1 MNKLFALLVAALILF
16 GAVMAQQTPAGTNIS
31 NQASASYIDSAGQP
45 RTTTSNQ
52 VITVVQQVYS
62 FTITPNGTETDPP
75 PPGPGQIKTALP
87 GGQVIFNYVV
97 TNTGN
102 GTDTINL
109 STALGTSHNFN
120 LLNPNIY
127 LDTNCNGN
135 LDAGETTPITS
146 VTLGMGQQACVIV
159 TATIPTNTSGYGN
172 LNLVGTSQAGTP
184 SDPTDDVVDNDNWA
198 RAVASNQA
206 TLTAFKS
213 ASPTGP
219 VTPGSTIT
227 YTISGSNTGGSAAS
241 GVSVT
246 GLNGT
251 GILISDTIPT
261 GLEVSTMPTGSAG
274 AGTGTTTTVQMV
286 FSTDGTTWAA
296 LNTSNLP
303 LTGNG
308 TIAVGMFISGGSGA
322 FFPQTAS
329 YTFSFQAKVPDSAPA
344 GTNYSNT
351 ATVRF
356 DANGDGDADDPGETV
371 TTNTTTN
378 TVAAAYNVAVGPFEH
393 PTGALTGTGPYTV
406 GGYTITR
413 SGDQQTI
420 ASVNSGTTVIF
431 RHTLRNTGNTAD
443 SFTLS
448 FSGAPTGWACS
459 LVADDLTTPI
469 SGPVGPLAAN
479 APNSDFNFALK
490 CQVPA
495 TYPSST
501 ATITITATSVN
512 DPSKSDTTTD
522 VVSAVA
528 DGFRFDLYGD
538 LTAPYQA
545 SKTSDGEDNTSD
557 DPDDTSPFRPTIP
570 STPANP
576 GTSVTYR
583 LRIDNLNPNNQADNY
598 LLLVRPLQNFPGQV
612 DSVLFYADADDDGI
626 PDGAPISNTGL
637 VNSGDTFKYLAVVTL
652 KANAAPVSVGFNFE
666 AKSTA
671 STSEGLDWVYAQID
685 VNLVA
690 QVTLDPDRSGTVTS
704 PGTIQYTHTLTNNS
718 NTPLSCYVGGN
729 GGSYGW
735 TYQYSTDGTNWYGAL
750 GNVSVGVDPNTRT
763 QTIYVR
769 VLVPAGEPIG
779 RTDVNTVQAR
789 CFVTYPSNP
798 LATNPDAQDTA
809 TETTTVVGGDLRL
822 TKSAVSYIGNTSNV
836 RHPTGATAYPGD
848 EIEYTIVAENIG
860 TGNLTQVVIAD
871 PLPSYTTFVSVS
883 ASATGF
889 PTGSVIFYSTDGT
902 NWSATPPASVP
913 TGGTVYVA
921 VNTSDIDGPNQ
932 ITNADTMPPGAK
944 ITITF
949 RVQVQ

>member
-120 LLNPNIY
+120 LLNPTIY
-127 LDTNCNGN
+127 LDANCNGN
-135 LDAGETTPITS
+135 LDAGETTPISS
-146 VTLGMGQQACVIV
+146 VTLGIGQQACVIV
-159 TATIPTNTSGYGN
+159 TATIPSTGATSGQYGN
-172 LNLVGTSQAGTP
+172 LNLVGTSAGSSSVT
-184 SDPTDDVVDNDNWA
+184 DNDNWA
-198 RAVASNQA
+198 RAVVSTQA
-206 TLTAFKS
+206 ILTAFKS

-219 VTPGSTIT
+219 VAPGDTIT

-241 GVSVT
+241 GVNVT
-246 GLNGT
+246 GLGT

-261 GLEVSTMPTGSAG
+261 GLVVSTMPTGSAG
-274 AGTGTTTTVQMV
+274 AGTVQIV
-286 FSTDGTTWAA
+286 YYNGTTWAP
-296 LNTSNLP
+296 LTPGDLP

-308 TIAVGMFISGGSGA
+308 TIAVGMFISGSGA

-329 YTFSFQAKVPDSAPA
+329 YTFSFQATVPASPA
-344 GTNYSNT
+344 GTNYPNT
-351 ATVRF
+351 ATVQYN
-356 DANGDGDADDPGETV
+356 DGTANQ
-371 TTNTTTN
+371 TTTSNTTTN
-378 TVAAAYNVAVGPFEH
+378 TVAATYDVKVGPYGD
-393 PTGALTGTGPYTV
+393 PTGTQTGSYTTV
-406 GGYTITR
+406 GGYTVNY

-420 ASVNSGTTVIF
+420 TSINSGTTVIF
-431 RHTLRNTGNTAD
+431 RHTLKNTSNTATAD

-448 FSGAPTGWACS
+448 FSNVPTGGWVCS

-469 SGPVGPLAAN
+469 SGPVGPVAAG
-479 APNSDFNFALK
+479 DTLDFALK

-495 TYPSST
+495 TYTFSDPNNSA
-501 ATITITATSVN
+501 ATITITATSVG

-522 VVSAVA
+522 VVNAVA
-528 DGFRFDLYGD
+528 DGFRFDLYGG
-538 LTAPYQA
+538 LTNPYDVGE
-545 SKTSDGEDNTSD
+545 TPDGLQHTSD
-557 DPDDTSPFRPTIP
+557 DTSNTRPSIP
-570 STPANP
+570 TTTANP
-576 GTSVTYR
+576 GASVTYR
-583 LRIDNLNPNNQADNY
+583 LRIENLNPNNQADNY
-598 LLLVRPLQNFPGQV
+598 LLLVQLVQNPGQV
-612 DSVLFYADADDDGI
+612 DSVLFYADANDDGI

-637 VNSGDTFKYLAVVTL
+637 VNFGGTFKYLAVVTL

-750 GNVSVGVDPNTRT
+750 GNLPVGANGGT

-769 VLVPAGEPIG
+769 VLVPAGDPIG

-789 CFVTYPSNP
+789 CFVNYPSNP
-798 LATNPDAQDTA
+798 LTTTPNAQDTA
-809 TETTTVVGGDLRL
+809 TETTTVVGGELRL
-822 TKSAVSYIGNTSNV
+822 TKSAVSYVGTSNTV
-836 RHPTGATAYPGD
+836 RHPTGATALPGD
-848 EIEYTIVAENIG
+848 VIEYTIVAENIG
-860 TGNLTQVVIAD
+860 TGNLTQVVITD
-871 PLPSYTTFVSVS
+871 PLPSYTNFVSVS
-883 ASATGF
+883 ASASFGT
-889 PTGSVIFYSTDGT
+889 VLYSTDGT
-902 NWSATPPASVP
+902 TWSANAP
-913 TGGTVYVA
+913 TTLSAGSSIYVA
-921 VNTSDIDGPNQ
+921 VDTNGDGNITS
-932 ITNADTMPPGAK
+932 ADVMPPSAT